1 MYDKIMDLRENFPLW
16 MHGLTGIAHARGPG
30 ERPKGFFMVGDQTED
45 GYQAIFDRMTA
56 NIAGHGYDPRTGAQV
71 EVKQHIAVT
80 EYLMYSVEQGT
91 LSLSNRERDH
101 VTAYRDTYGQS
112 FRDAVDAILG
122 RIGKVQE

>member
-1 MYDKIMDLRENFPLW
+1 MYDKIEDLRANFPHW
-16 MHGLTGIAHARGPG
+16 MHGLTGIAHTSEPG
-30 ERPKGFFMVGDQTED
+30 EHPKGFFMVGDQTED